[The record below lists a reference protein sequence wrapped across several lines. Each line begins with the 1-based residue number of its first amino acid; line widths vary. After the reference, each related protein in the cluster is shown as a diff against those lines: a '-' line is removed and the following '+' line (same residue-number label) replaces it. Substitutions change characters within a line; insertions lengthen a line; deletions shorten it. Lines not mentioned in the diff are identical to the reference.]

1 MPVKK
6 YGIYLAYPPT
16 VDLRA
21 EGLGRH
27 LAEFL
32 KGARQRGDVRFVIA
46 CPSWMREN
54 LNNLFEACGL
64 APDDFEIIAPARK
77 PLLLTV
83 HQRLVS
89 LRTRK
94 EPRAH
99 EGRLLARLRKLKS
112 NLTRRVERQLAQTR
126 SLSFTALLGIMLL
139 PLLMVILF
147 MRLLRRAGRFVASL
161 PHSLRNRTRRNTQ
174 AKEGSRPIEDIAVR
188 PGSYPIA
195 VRLYN
200 AMEETEAA
208 LLSALITGRKDIS
221 AWFSPTAFW
230 PNFNEIAA
238 PRLMCVPDV
247 VLTDFPVGFAPVGGD
262 RFLESF
268 KKVECAIEGGQ
279 YFVTYSEDVK
289 WRTLVQ
295 RYNVD
300 PDKIW
305 VVPHGANRLDDLIA
319 ISGFADN
326 EEAKDALCIELFRTA
341 LLKAINYGDA
351 RIFASGTVQ
360 FMFYASQFRPNKNV
374 LTLLRA
380 YDYLLKRRH
389 ISHKLILT
397 GNPNGLPEIKEF
409 IQSHRLENDVLFL
422 HGVSTQEL
430 AACYRLAD
438 LAVNPSLS
446 EGGCPFTFTEAM
458 SVGTPVAMARIPVTE
473 EVIFD
478 PALQE
483 IMLFDPYDWTDMAR
497 RIEWCLQN
505 LDVLYE
511 KQLPFY
517 ERLAQRAWLDV
528 VDEHIEFLDSISSE
542 QGEPLCARAR
552 A

>member
-1 MPVKK
+1 MKK

-21 EGLGRH
+21 EGLGRQ

-32 KGARQRGDVRFVIA
+32 KGARHRGDTRFVIA

-54 LNNLFEACGL
+54 LAKLFEACGVG
-64 APDDFEIIAPARK
+64 PDDFEIIAPPRK
-77 PLLLTV
+77 PLLLSA
-83 HQRLVS
+83 HERLVAF
-89 LRTRK
+89 RTRK
-94 EPRAH
+94 GQAPR
-99 EGRLLARLRKLKS
+99 ESRLRAYLRKLKS
-112 NLTRRVERQLAQTR
+112 DVTRKVERQLAQTR
-126 SLSFTALLGIMLL
+126 SVSVTALLGVLLL
-139 PLLMVILF
+139 PLFLLALSV
-147 MRLLRRAGRFVASL
+147 RLLKRAGRFAASL
-161 PHSLRNRTRRNTQ
+161 PGRLRGKNHGDTTE
-174 AKEGSRPIEDIAVR
+174 KEGKRGIGNIVAR
-188 PGSYPIA
+188 PGSYSF
-195 VRLYN
+195 VLRLYN
-200 AMEETEAA
+200 AMEEAEAS
-208 LLSALITGRKDIS
+208 LLNELIRGHKDVA

-230 PNFNEIAA
+230 PHFNDIEA

-262 RFLESF
+262 RFLENF
-268 KKVECAIEGGQ
+268 RKVEHAIDGGQ

-295 RYNVD
+295 RYNVA
-300 PDKIW
+300 PENIW

-326 EEAKDALCIELFRTA
+326 EKATDTLCIDLFRTA

-351 RIFASGTVQ
+351 RIFGSGSVR

-374 LTLLRA
+374 LSLLRA
-380 YDYLLKRRH
+380 YDHLLKYRH
-389 ISHKLILT
+389 ISHKLVLT
-397 GNPNGLPEIKEF
+397 GNPNGLPEIKDF
-409 IQSHRLENDVLFL
+409 IQSHHLENDVLCL
-422 HGVSTQEL
+422 HGLSTQEL

-458 SVGTPVAMARIPVTE
+458 SVGTPVVMARIPVTE
-473 EVIFD
+473 EVISD
-478 PALQE
+478 PRLQE
-483 IMLFDPYDWTDMAR
+483 MMLFDPYDWMDIAA

-505 LDVLYE
+505 LDFLHE
-511 KQLPFY
+511 QQLPLF

-528 VDEHIEFLDSISSE
+528 VDEHIGILDSISSQ
-542 QGEPLCARAR
+542 QGEPQCTRAR